1 MEEKIILNF
10 FEEEISVPIQKN
22 LIAIRE
28 IISSKYLFSP
38 EDAKEIIL
46 YYIKE
51 NKKIIIQKEEDYTS
65 FLQEKLK
72 KIFLDISQ
80 ESKIYQE
87 NLAKLKNK
95 EIKIELE
102 GLYKKRNEIN
112 SLKEKKRNELLEQ
125 QMEIKEQIKKL
136 KLKNKEIKK
145 NYNKELKKIKEEN
158 KLNENKINELEE
170 KLGVKNKD
178 NNVSLKNFP
187 INEKL
192 NQKISKG
199 KPKNMKLKDNKK
211 KLIQDLDKIIQEK
224 KQEFENYLNSI
235 KQNLTNTNIN
245 KEDNNFNKT
254 NNNKIILKAKNEKLK
269 SPLNKMK
276 NLLEIDSDNPFGFDC
291 YINRELSWLNFNVRV
306 LNEAKDPSIP
316 ILERLKFCAI
326 TTSNMDEFFMV
337 RVAAL
342 QNSVDSK
349 EITLDIAGLT
359 QIEQLKKI
367 KASVR
372 DIHTMQYSTYNRS
385 LKKELFNIGIELI
398 DNYENLNEI
407 QKIFVDD
414 YFDKNVAPVLTP
426 IAVDKS
432 SPFPLIYGK
441 SINIALLLKRKINDY
456 NKNLYNYQEILF
468 GNVEVPSI
476 LKRIIE
482 IPNTSESK
490 ISYILLE
497 TIIVHNLYKI
507 FTNFE
512 IISVHTVRVMR
523 NSEYPLD
530 ERDVETLLDQI
541 EEGIK
546 NRQFGDVL
554 RLEVD
559 DEIDNR
565 LLNILKNNLE
575 VKDEDIFR
583 LQGPLDMTFLFGLY
597 DMIPE
602 EFNNYKAAPFTPQ
615 INPRLG
621 PNTNIF
627 EEISKKDIFLFHPY
641 ETFDPILD
649 FVKQGAEDPN
659 VLAIKQTLYRIS
671 GNSPLVHSLI
681 KAGQKGKQ
689 VVILL
694 ELKARFDEENNIK
707 WAKELKKVGCKVV
720 YGVKGLKTHCKIT
733 MVVRK
738 ENEKIKRYC
747 HFGTGNYN
755 DKTAKL
761 YTDCGILTCR
771 DDYGEDAA
779 NVFNMI
785 TGEIEPNNWNKLLL
799 APLWM
804 KRQFITLIEREAEYA
819 KMGKKAIIY
828 AKMNALVDKMMIDA
842 LLKASQDGVKIHLI
856 VRGICCLKV
865 GVPGVSENI
874 KVESI
879 VGTFLE
885 HNRLYYFYNDGNEE
899 YYMGSA
905 DWMPRNLDKRVEI
918 IIPVEDEEIKE
929 KVRHV
934 LDVYIADNEKAY
946 YMQPNG
952 TYKKLN
958 TKGQKLVNS
967 QMQFCEEAIEAAK
980 KI

>member
-46 YYIKE
+46 YYIKQ

-80 ESKIYQE
+80 ESKLYQE
-87 NLAKLKNK
+87 NLANLKNK

-235 KQNLTNTNIN
+235 KQNLTNANIN

-254 NNNKIILKAKNEKLK
+254 NKNKIILKAKNEKLK

-367 KASVR
+367 KAAVR

-441 SINIALLLKRKINDY
+441 
-456 NKNLYNYQEILF
+456 
-468 GNVEVPSI
+468 
-476 LKRIIE
+476 
-482 IPNTSESK
+482 
-490 ISYILLE
+490 
-497 TIIVHNLYKI
+497 
-507 FTNFE
+507 
-512 IISVHTVRVMR
+512 
-523 NSEYPLD
+523 
-530 ERDVETLLDQI
+530 
-541 EEGIK
+541 
-546 NRQFGDVL
+546 
-554 RLEVD
+554 
-559 DEIDNR
+559 
-565 LLNILKNNLE
+565 
-575 VKDEDIFR
+575 
-583 LQGPLDMTFLFGLY
+583 
-597 DMIPE
+597 
-602 EFNNYKAAPFTPQ
+602 
-615 INPRLG
+615 
-621 PNTNIF
+621 
-627 EEISKKDIFLFHPY
+627 
-641 ETFDPILD
+641 
-649 FVKQGAEDPN
+649 
-659 VLAIKQTLYRIS
+659 RIS
-671 GNSPLVHSLI
+671 
-681 KAGQKGKQ
+681 
-689 VVILL
+689 
-694 ELKARFDEENNIK
+694 
-707 WAKELKKVGCKVV
+707 
-720 YGVKGLKTHCKIT
+720 
-733 MVVRK
+733 
-738 ENEKIKRYC
+738 
-747 HFGTGNYN
+747 
-755 DKTAKL
+755 
-761 YTDCGILTCR
+761 
-771 DDYGEDAA
+771 AA
-779 NVFNMI
+779 
-785 TGEIEPNNWNKLLL
+785 
-799 APLWM
+799 
-804 KRQFITLIEREAEYA
+804 
-819 KMGKKAIIY
+819 GKKP
-828 AKMNALVDKMMIDA
+828 L
-842 LLKASQDGVKIHLI
+842 
-856 VRGICCLKV
+856 
-865 GVPGVSENI
+865 
-874 KVESI
+874 
-879 VGTFLE
+879 
-885 HNRLYYFYNDGNEE
+885 
-899 YYMGSA
+899 
-905 DWMPRNLDKRVEI
+905 
-918 IIPVEDEEIKE
+918 
-929 KVRHV
+929 
-934 LDVYIADNEKAY
+934 
-946 YMQPNG
+946 
-952 TYKKLN
+952 
-958 TKGQKLVNS
+958 
-967 QMQFCEEAIEAAK
+967 
-980 KI
+980 

>member
-22 LIAIRE
+22 LIAIRA

-46 YYIKE
+46 YYIKQ
-51 NKKIIIQKEEDYTS
+51 NKKIIIQKEEDYII
-65 FLQEKLK
+65 FLQEKQK

-80 ESKIYQE
+80 ESKLYQE
-87 NLAKLKNK
+87 NLANLKNS

-112 SLKEKKRNELLEQ
+112 SLKEKKKNELLKE

-136 KLKNKEIKK
+136 KLKNKAIKK
-145 NYNKELKKIKEEN
+145 NYTKEFKKIQEDN
-158 KLNENKINELEE
+158 KINENKIKELEE
-170 KLGVKNKD
+170 KLGERNKD
-178 NNVSLKNFP
+178 NNDSLKNCL

-192 NQKISKG
+192 NKKISKE
-199 KPKNMKLKDNKK
+199 KQKNMKLKNDKK
-211 KLIQDLDKIIQEK
+211 KFTQDLDKIMQEK
-224 KQEFENYLNSI
+224 KQEFENYVNSI
-235 KQNLTNTNIN
+235 KQNLANTNIN
-245 KEDNNFNKT
+245 KENNNLNKI
-254 NNNKIILKAKNEKLK
+254 NSNKIILKAKNEKLI
-269 SPLNKMK
+269 SPSTQIK

-306 LNEAKDPSIP
+306 LNEAKDPLIP

-342 QNSVDSK
+342 QNSVNSK
-349 EITLDIAGLT
+349 EISLDIAGFT
-359 QIEQLKKI
+359 QIEQLVKI
-367 KASVR
+367 KAAVR

-432 SPFPLIYGK
+432 SPFPLIVGK
-441 SINIALLLKRKINDY
+441 SINIALLLKRKIKDY
-456 NKNLYNYQEILF
+456 NKNFYNYQEMLF
-468 GNVEVPSI
+468 GSVEVPSI

-497 TIIVHNLYKI
+497 TIIVHNLYKM

-512 IISVHTVRVMR
+512 ILSIHTIRVMR

-546 NRQFGDVL
+546 NRKFGDVL

-575 VKDEDIFR
+575 VKEEDIFR
-583 LQGPLDMTFLFGLY
+583 MQGPLDMTFLFGLY

-602 EFNNYKAAPFTPQ
+602 EFNNYKAASFIPQ
-615 INPRLG
+615 INPRLR

-627 EEISKKDIFLFHPY
+627 DEISKKDIFLFHPY

-681 KAGQKGKQ
+681 KAGQNGKQ

-733 MVVRK
+733 MIVRK
-738 ENEKIKRYC
+738 ENDKIKRYC

-819 KMGKKAIIY
+819 KMGKKAVIY

-865 GVPGVSENI
+865 GVPGISENI

-918 IIPVEDEEIKE
+918 IIPIEDEEIKE

-934 LDVYIADNEKAY
+934 LEVYIADNEKAY

-980 KI
+980 KN